1 VKRQVSPAVAAIVII
16 LVVVLVVA
24 VLWKMTAPKRLPSS
38 KAEDKGGITF
48 DPSRAKVPITPGGEA
63 PAGAPAGGEV
73 GEGVPSERTAPGPK

>member
-1 VKRQVSPAVAAIVII
+1 MII

-24 VLWKMTAPKRLPSS
+24 VLWKMTSPKRMPSS

-63 PAGAPAGGEV
+63 PAGEAGGR
-73 GEGVPSERTAPGPK
+73 GGTAGTQ